1 MSHKILILG
10 AGKSSGALIDR
21 LCEQASSLDIELR
34 VGDVQEEWALE
45 KTKGRPHSSVFSFD
59 VQKPDGLADEISSAE
74 VVVSML
80 PAAFH
85 PLIARQCLQY
95 KTHLITPSYVSPA
108 MQALDQ
114 EARKSGLLF
123 LNEMGLD
130 PGIDHMSTMELLDRL
145 RAEGA
150 AITGFSS
157 HCGGLVAPAC
167 DTNLWHYKFSWNP
180 RNVILAGQGEGMI
193 QFLENK
199 AVVQLPYSEL
209 FSRTTL
215 YDLPGIG
222 KLESYPNRDSL
233 KYRDIYGLQQADSL
247 YRGTFRVSPFCE
259 GWQLLVRLGYTT
271 DQEIGHFDQ
280 PFSYWDVLICLA
292 STISR
297 DRLREP
303 HDLYVLLGIQHRTD
317 LQAMLEEIGL
327 FADEKIFAPGIVN
340 PARHLQR
347 LLEEK
352 WALDSQDRD
361 WVVMLHDVSYRL
373 GEQHQRIQS
382 VFSMEGKDARHTAM
396 SATVGWPLAVAVE
409 MLLRKQIPLTGVQL
423 PVKPDIYRPVLR
435 ELKTMGVEF
444 KETLLNP
451 A

>member
-1 MSHKILILG
+1 MSQKILILG

-21 LCEQASSLDIELR
+21 LCEQVPSLDAELR
-34 VGDVQEEWALE
+34 VGDVQEHWALE
-45 KTKGRPHSSVFSFD
+45 KTQGRPRSSVFSFD
-59 VQKPDGLADEISSAE
+59 VQQPDGLADEISSAD

-85 PLIARQCLQY
+85 PQIARQCLQHR
-95 KTHLITPSYVSPA
+95 THLITPSYISPA

-114 EARKSGLLF
+114 EARQAGLLF

-130 PGIDHMSTMELLDRL
+130 PGIDHMSAMELLDRL
-145 RAEGA
+145 RKEGA
-150 AITGFSS
+150 NITGFSS

-167 DTNLWHYKFSWNP
+167 DSNLWHYKFSWNP

-193 QFLENK
+193 QFLENN
-199 AVVQLPYSEL
+199 AVVQLPYNEL

-233 KYRDIYGLQQADSL
+233 KYRDIYGLQQAASL

-259 GWQLLVRLGYTT
+259 GWQLLVTLGYTA
-271 DQEIGHFDQ
+271 DQEMCQFVRA
-280 PFSYWDVLICLA
+280 FSNWDVLLQLVSA
-292 STISR
+292 ISPR
-297 DRLREP
+297 QIRSKQDV
-303 HDLYVLLGIQHRTD
+303 YALLGIQQRAD
-317 LQAMLEEIGL
+317 LQAMLEEIEL
-327 FADEKIFAPGIVN
+327 FADEKNFPPGKMN
-340 PARHLQR
+340 PARHLQQ
-347 LLEEK
+347 LLESK
-352 WALDSQDRD
+352 WTLDPQDRD
-361 WVVMLHDVSYRL
+361 WVVMLHDITYHQ
-373 GEQHQRIQS
+373 GGQHQRIQS

-423 PVKPDIYRPVLR
+423 PVKPEIYRPVLQ
-435 ELKTMGVEF
+435 ELKTLGVEF
-444 KETLLNP
+444 TETLLNP